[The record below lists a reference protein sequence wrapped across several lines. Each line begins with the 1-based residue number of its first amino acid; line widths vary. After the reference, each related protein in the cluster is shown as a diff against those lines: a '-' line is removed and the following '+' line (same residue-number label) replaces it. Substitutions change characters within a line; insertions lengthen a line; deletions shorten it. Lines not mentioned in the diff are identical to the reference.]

1 MLVLA
6 MHFSRVDPGS
16 AAQRRMPMREAR
28 HTPVAGRNRR
38 PGWGRSLKA
47 EQKTDVLELE
57 SSGRSTS
64 GQLGSSLRELK
75 T

>member
-6 MHFSRVDPGS
+6 MQFSRVEAGS
-16 AAQRRMPMREAR
+16 AADERIPAGGCASRPSCRRR
-28 HTPVAGRNRR
+28 RR
-38 PGWGRSLKA
+38 PGHGRSLKA

-64 GQLGSSLRELK
+64 GQLGSGLRELK

>member
-6 MHFSRVDPGS
+6 MQFSRVGAGS
-16 AAQRRMPMREAR
+16 AARSGVPTKGHAIRLGSRQ
-28 HTPVAGRNRR
+28 NRR
-38 PGWGRSLKA
+38 PRHGRSLKA

-64 GQLGSSLRELK
+64 GQLGSGLRELK

>member
-6 MHFSRVDPGS
+6 MQFSRVDAGS
-16 AAQRRMPMREAR
+16 AARKRIPTRAR
-28 HTPVAGRNRR
+28 QC
-38 PGWGRSLKA
+38 RSLKA

-64 GQLGSSLRELK
+64 GQLGSGLRELK

>member
-6 MHFSRVDPGS
+6 MQFSRVD
-16 AAQRRMPMREAR
+16 
-28 HTPVAGRNRR
+28 AGRAAVMRDADQGHATRPGCRQNRR
-38 PGWGRSLKA
+38 PDHGRSLKA

-64 GQLGSSLRELK
+64 GQLGSGLRELK